1 MIDSDTGAQPTEVSD
16 ISRPLTQDEAVS
28 VFERVLDD
36 GPDED
41 KPEQEAQAQADEPE
55 ADPDQ
60 EPEAEADEP
69 EANADDEEEDTA
81 EDQDDEQP
89 DEPKELDLSQEVS
102 LPNGEKVTLE
112 ELQKGYL
119 RQDDYTRKSMR
130 RAEAEKA
137 VEAERQQV
145 KAYYQSVEQEAQQ
158 IAGVLQEALRTM
170 QELDPYAAKDLYAKV
185 QQADMQIKQTRQQR
199 SEQERQMQEQ
209 HLQRVKTDNIST
221 MQALA
226 PELFTQKGWES
237 FQSNAVSAMQAV
249 GYSQQEV
256 HGILSQ
262 ASQGTLDP
270 RMVAMLNLA
279 AKQQALQTNRPKVE
293 AKTKAA
299 KPMRSSKRRSAKD
312 DAAQRYA
319 QKVERAKKTGRDDD
333 VAAALMEI
341 ID

>member
-1 MIDSDTGAQPTEVSD
+1 MIDSDTGTQSTEVSD
-16 ISRPLTQDEAVS
+16 ISRPLTDYEAAGA
-28 VFERVLDD
+28 FERILDD
-36 GPDED
+36 GPDKD
-41 KPEQEAQAQADEPE
+41 KPEQEAQARAQEPV

-60 EPEAEADEP
+60 EPEAEVDEP
-69 EANADDEEEDTA
+69 EANADEEEEDTA
-81 EDQDDEQP
+81 EEQDKEQP
-89 DEPKELDLSQEVS
+89 ENPKEIDLSQEVT
-102 LPNGEKVTLE
+102 LPSGEKVTLE

-158 IAGVLQEALRTM
+158 IAGVLQDALRTLN
-170 QELDPYAAKDLYAKV
+170 ELDQYAAKELYAKV
-185 QQADMQIKQTRQQR
+185 QQADLQIKQARQQR
-199 SEQERQMQEQ
+199 SEQERQMQQ
-209 HLQRVKTDNIST
+209 LHLQRVKTDNIST

-249 GYSQQEV
+249 GYSREEV

-270 RMVAMLNLA
+270 RMVAMLSLA
-279 AKQQALQTNRPKVE
+279 AKQQALQANRPKVE

-299 KPMRSSKRRSAKD
+299 KPMRSSKRRSAND

-319 QKVERAKKTGRDDD
+319 QKMERAKRTGRDDD